1 MDSIMQK
8 LRKKSHIPTPETK
21 ELQRALLLKQ
31 DEIKELQKEITR
43 LTSYDDLTGLPNKK
57 YLKALLDTQL
67 LKAQTW
73 RTTFAVIV
81 MDIDGFQFINDA
93 LGYRVG
99 DLLVKEIAQ
108 RLRDYLDKKIILS
121 RNSSDRFALI
131 VPGLRTREKYVEF
144 AKDILKVISRPFR
157 VEAHDINITMSMG
170 MSIYQGEEHDSDSL
184 MQKADVALYWA
195 KHEGKNRLKV
205 YAADKSIQ
213 DYKQFQLRNDLRNA
227 IINKQFQVY
236 YQPIVALKNSRVIAA
251 EALLRWNH
259 PEWGTVKPDEFIKLA
274 EESGFIIE
282 IESWVLEEVCRN
294 YKEWLKAGMP
304 AIKISV
310 NISALQFF
318 DNNFVERIR
327 TTLEKY
333 NLEPDFLIIEITESA
348 LIEMAEK
355 VSSDIRSLQKLGI
368 QVALD
373 DFGTGFSSLGYLKN
387 FDIDIIKIDRTFIS
401 NIVRDDSSAVITK
414 AIIYIANGLNIN
426 LVAEGIDKVEQYNYL
441 KELNCYAGQGYLY
454 GKPAPKTDFEKILS
468 QGKSLPNQAT
478 HGEKSLINR
487 RKYFRLH
494 FALLLE
500 GTLTILMINGRNVN
514 VGKTNILIRNIGPG
528 GLCFISDLQL
538 PVQREFIIQIS
549 TRLQRKKLVLKG
561 HIVWE
566 EESEEKL
573 HKYGVE
579 FIMEENERAELT
591 KLLNTIQVKMKRNIM
606 FTNGSFTLYGP
617 QKYFQMQTGS

>member
-170 MSIYQGEEHDSDSL
+170 MS
-184 MQKADVALYWA
+184 
-195 KHEGKNRLKV
+195 
-205 YAADKSIQ
+205 
-213 DYKQFQLRNDLRNA
+213 
-227 IINKQFQVY
+227 
-236 YQPIVALKNSRVIAA
+236 
-251 EALLRWNH
+251 
-259 PEWGTVKPDEFIKLA
+259 
-274 EESGFIIE
+274 
-282 IESWVLEEVCRN
+282 
-294 YKEWLKAGMP
+294 
-304 AIKISV
+304 
-310 NISALQFF
+310 
-318 DNNFVERIR
+318 NNFVERIR

-355 VSSDIRSLQKLGI
+355 VSSDICSLQKLGI